1 MSDLFINTTV
11 YFVIAVIIY
20 IAAVIF
26 FIMLI
31 SPRAKKVTGE
41 YFKKISKTITDQKF
55 YNSLKTGFVK
65 YFAEP
70 LGKATAVIFR
80 FVSNVSVYIRKAE
93 DIFTSK
99 ILPLAIEPV
108 NIASLL
114 VRKAYTDSQAA
125 VITVMAG
132 LIVAFYF
139 ILTIF

>member
-11 YFVIAVIIY
+11 YFIFAAIVY

-26 FIMLI
+26 FIRLI
-31 SPRAKKVTGE
+31 SPRARKIAGE
-41 YFKKISKTITDQKF
+41 YLRKISKIITDQKF
-55 YNSLKTGFVK
+55 YGALKSNFVK
-65 YFAEP
+65 YFAVP
-70 LGKATAVIFR
+70 LGTAFAVIFR
-80 FVSNVSVYIRKAE
+80 FISNISVYLRKAE

-99 ILPLAIEPV
+99 ILPLVIEPV

-114 VRKAYTDSQAA
+114 VRKTYTDSQTV

>member
-11 YFVIAVIIY
+11 YFIIAVIVY

-31 SPRAKKVTGE
+31 SPRARKIAGE
-41 YFKKISKTITDQKF
+41 YLRKISTIITDQKF
-55 YNSLKTGFVK
+55 YGALKTNFVK
-65 YFAEP
+65 YFTEP
-70 LGKATAVIFR
+70 LGTALAVILR
-80 FVSNVSVYIRKAE
+80 FVSNISAYLRKAE
-93 DIFTSK
+93 EIFTSK
-99 ILPLAIEPV
+99 ILPLVIEPV

-114 VRKAYTDSQAA
+114 VRKAYTDSQTA
-125 VITVMAG
+125 VVSVMAA